1 MDAQSYIEALEKY
14 SQKSVTELTA
24 TYKRNYDAKTTLQ
37 KSEQEILVS
46 ITIRKQEDALEE
58 LQKKLELLE
67 EELEKNRLIIA
78 GCSRCARKT
87 TYYDSNSH
95 RWLTETFSSLD
106 D

>member
-14 SQKSVTELTA
+14 SQKSVTELT
-24 TYKRNYDAKTTLQ
+24 TLYKRTYDAKTTLQ
-37 KSEQEILVS
+37 KSEQDILASV
-46 ITIRKQEDALEE
+46 TIRKQKDTLEK
-58 LQKKLELLE
+58 LQEKLELLE
-67 EELEKNRLIIA
+67 EELEKNRLIVA
-78 GCSRCARKT
+78 SCPRCTKAT